1 MPNLTIRKSSRPKK
15 PSKNARMHSESPPVV
30 KPAKK
35 RVKNAKFIHP
45 DNMDAVDDTEEEEE
59 APMAPAVPP
68 PLEDVSEVTFT
79 IKKSC
84 TFGGVVI
91 VNDSDFVKLAQFDF
105 RYFYQQVLHKVA
117 QAALE
122 GNCEYA
128 WISGE
133 AIISQQAMK
142 VSDYLSI
149 SVDDEI
155 GWKKVE
161 LGVERWM
168 REKKKP
174 ITVKLTL
181 AYRKKGEVIPV
192 DSDDEVSEVKKVSLK

>member
-1 MPNLTIRKSSRPKK
+1 MPKLTIRKSGRAKK
-15 PSKNARMHSESPPVV
+15 PSRNTQTHSESPPMI

-35 RVKNAKFIHP
+35 RVKPAKFIHP
-45 DNMDAVDDTEEEEE
+45 DNMDVVDDIEEEEE
-59 APMAPAVPP
+59 APMAPVAPP
-68 PLEDVSEVTFT
+68 PPEDVSEVIFT
-79 IKKSC
+79 IQKSC

-91 VNDSDFVKLAQFDF
+91 VNDSDFVKPGQFDF
-105 RYFYQQVLHKVA
+105 RYFYQQALHKVA
-117 QAALE
+117 QAAIE

-128 WISGE
+128 FTSGQ

-149 SVDDEI
+149 SVEDEF

-168 REKKKP
+168 REKKKS
-174 ITVKLTL
+174 ITVKVMLV
-181 AYRKKGEVIPV
+181 YKKKGEVIPIV
-192 DSDDEVSEVKKVSLK
+192 SDDEMAEVKKVSLK